1 MKMKKSLS
9 LLLTVF
15 AFLLASCSNWMKDD
29 NLYSDIEKDVKVA
42 NASKITVYVRY
53 AMTRQG
59 KTDPDGSAIFK
70 VGIPHEIS
78 ATTET
83 EFGFVRW
90 AAFTTDFLAT
100 GDNQSK
106 NKDFLFVDE
115 EDYNTRFLPN
125 EIQSPTVVFEDPT
138 SPTTKVTINQKR
150 DDLFLVPI
158 VTQRPAVALT
168 IPARGSGG
176 VVRNMS
182 VRINFTKPMDE
193 ESFKNSEGV
202 FDTITITQGTQTFT
216 SEGDIEID
224 SEDITS
230 RFQNPV
236 FSKNKKMIT
245 LQFKDSEVEE
255 GYASQSSVTIT
266 ISKEVKDL
274 YGFTMVD
281 DEKISFTVGSNK
293 DTLAPRITLLTGGNG
308 KDFAKFRGMYEDK
321 YYMEG
326 TANQKLLTEFIGQK
340 TKMKYGGAKNAPTD
354 DVEAAFFGNF
364 GTAET
369 SNFYANRVGE
379 KIIIRVYAEDIAGSG
394 EGQSSDGIETD
405 VSVVGVRAKL
415 LYNMNGDPSTQALGL
430 TSYSYMPQ
438 VNQTSIEGAYKDLVT
453 ASYNL
458 AGSSVENDEK
468 LESSKGTLIEYDLKG
483 LDDGLIQIDVAAVDL
498 ISNSGFAAGGAY
510 SSEYGNG
517 YASLFVVK
525 DTKAPSLIAQDGV
538 SFKFNQGNG
547 SYSDVD
553 FDKFYNSTEKA
564 KLTVIGNSIPD
575 AGHERLRSRSVQW
588 IVQPAEDQIS
598 TTTGNWVD
606 VSTNFSNFNIGN
618 VDKVQQFKY
627 VLKDDLGNTA
637 AAVLPEQ
644 IKFDCT
650 NPAIGEMTWQ
660 VATGSTA
667 GITKGNILT
676 DQTLVIPITE
686 ATSGIKKLEISV
698 DKEGGVSGYGP
709 LDSSISGFEI
719 YINGVK
725 QTSSLNINSTDKKTI
740 TITSPVILNAQD
752 IKIYNLRI
760 ANDDAN
766 NNYDGRYTVKVKVTD
781 DANNVSTVAS
791 KVLSNDS
798 TKPVIKNV
806 VVPAVNKT
814 RSFTAANGT
823 DYEYWISLT
832 DPNDTATLEVTFQEE
847 NSGAKIFSLNGT
859 NSSLSFAAGVTNVY
873 KVANGIETQIATE
886 SIDAKTITIAA
897 SDVDKLYDSTNDVKV
912 KITGVSLAS
921 SVSDPDKIKLT
932 VSDTAK
938 NVSGAKEQFTL
949 KDTTDV
955 NYSSF
960 NHYTTK
966 PSFSSLE
973 LFDRSPIPVA
983 AQTDYTN
990 ENIVNAYIKS
1000 ADSGS
1005 GVYSLTAENA
1015 VFVKDSTVITFPGTN
1030 GSTTTAAFEIP
1041 GNAAEGST
1049 VVFKSGDLYGLIKGT
1064 KTITVSN
1071 LKISDAT
1078 DGNQTVYI
1086 KVHSIDG
1093 LTSDKKDDSITL
1105 DTNPPHWVNKGLY
1118 TQQYRSAVIY
1128 PHPDSTQNYGIS
1140 LGTKTDPN
1148 DPNSMDELYFY
1159 QSDGIIVAANAV
1171 DDDEHFENVY
1181 WEGGNIS
1188 GNHVT
1193 QGAINGG
1200 LYGTFNAYA
1209 YDKAGNKSKDI
1220 KFNVVKVSSVFTSGN
1235 TRKNIVNLEH
1245 DVQLIAPTGGD
1256 VAKNTFL
1263 NYARTTM
1270 PWSENYDYFGSS
1282 QSNAIYAYNYVLK
1295 QFGEDNDNPV
1305 NYDDRYKLKI
1315 NISGYAGVDTESPP
1329 IEQYAVTHN
1338 YGTFPSEADGCSG
1351 DPYVPR
1357 LPENSQWNNYN
1368 KTDHAVKTN
1377 GDLRSYIDNNGDI
1390 IVILPNHSCPP
1401 VSLYL
1406 MDGCGN
1412 KNFILLNP
1420 NLKATLNTY
1429 LKYPDLTLSEN
1440 LPSAEKNGKRNQ
1452 AVAWYFDNEVGL
1464 GTYSPDSH
1472 TSYTAEDGVISNCE
1486 DITYY
1491 NNTGS
1496 LDITNQS
1503 DVCRYPTATS
1513 LTNNTGVTNITSADA
1528 NHYTMRSRIIV
1539 WTENS
1544 DPQQADF
1551 YEETNSNLTG
1561 QNASAWKYGI
1571 ETDQPA
1577 VSGRGDTS
1585 FDLVYEFPKYYSE
1598 TAYKLYYIVEDT
1610 VGNCIIRPLKRDI
1623 TGSLNSWMYDA
1634 TAPVLNVTTPEKVN
1648 NILTSSNTRINYY
1661 SINSFVNYQITDS
1674 QSGIRNLGGNSV
1686 DIAYDSPYRYS
1697 YTPESGLSLS
1707 GINPENG
1714 KISISGVKDWAGNE
1728 AASVGLKYNNS
1739 TTWVKQTAPVLIAGS
1754 TSDVKTEDHSEWG
1767 TWGLLTEMDSNNSN
1781 HYKVTA
1787 TAYRQKLSIQLKA
1800 KWLENGSE
1808 TSYTTSSSTNKL
1820 LGWVI
1825 SDNALSDNHEN
1836 PAYKFKDFYT
1846 PSDVTKIGEGN
1857 GETYNKY
1864 TFVKTSNTP
1873 WKDYFGTYYFY
1884 PVSRSGLICKTPIIV
1899 EFLEN
1904 KAPALNGDI
1913 THVNIGA
1920 YTGSPKTNYIRSGAQ
1935 LKFTTNNVVLS
1946 KCEIVLD
1953 SENGNT
1959 KTTFEGTK
1967 LIREANTFN
1976 YTLNLSELGTN
1987 ISNKAL
1993 YLKLYS
1999 PTEYSATTYSLTRPS
2014 GNNNWTYDATA
2025 PDFAYADTKVAKG
2038 NEDGNLYYDSTAQT
2052 YFYSTDTVKVQF
2064 NYSSDDI
2071 AAFEMKLQKEG
2082 DTTTADYESMS
2093 LSTNKRCT
2101 LSNLEEGKLY
2111 TCTFRAVDRAGN
2123 EKVLS
2128 SIKIFK
2134 DKTGPAATIT
2144 GAMKKTGGTSA
2155 TEGTDYQLDNGVYY
2169 YNNNV
2174 IGSFQFALTS
2184 LSDGSGSGL
2193 KRVYYK
2199 VDDGDEV
2206 NLTNSESYT
2215 KSITLAA
2222 DATSTCSVYL
2232 EDNLGNLRTI
2242 KTYNFNG
2249 KNPGGTITP
2258 VGVSGSVVVNES
2270 TVYYN
2275 STTVSSLTFNT
2286 SELKDARGNKVSLYL
2301 GSATEPFVEN
2311 ADLSGSF
2318 TLSSLSAGTCKI
2330 TAKDSIGNKREFNFT
2345 LNCTQLSGSISPAS
2359 VTGSVSVS
2367 GSTIYYNS
2375 SLTSLTFNTTSL
2387 QDASGGKVSLYL
2399 NDATTPFATPDAT
2412 GTFTITPT
2420 AGSCKITAK
2429 DFVGY
2434 TKEFTF
2440 TLVCSAPSGEVGD
2453 YTLKKGDNNV
2463 TLATATTLGDY
2474 IVDSEGTIIYN
2485 PNSVNK
2491 FVLPVSNVSDNGAG
2505 SSIIVSDGTTPATYT
2520 KTTTSITITLGTDW
2534 TSGKTYT
2541 ISVKDNVGNETI
2553 IGTYNFKADV
2563 TGPALPSSKFT
2574 FQDGANKTDG
2584 YTARKPDGNGGY
2596 TTVTSIPVAKDN
2608 QIGENYY
2615 SLYYSSGL
2623 QIMFPVSDFT
2633 DTTGCTPIKYQ
2644 FATSVQTSDTNKG
2657 YTATA
2662 SNDAWL
2668 NMSKE
2673 GANYVF
2679 AVPDIETVHTHL
2691 ALFLKDVL
2699 GNTSVYYIGGIDDRY
2714 KQWWLLPADITA
2726 SDIIISSVTLLND
2739 SSKTGWQGVTNDYL
2753 VSVKLPKRGIVHSV
2767 SLLPAATGNNTGVV
2781 FATGGND
2788 SIKYP
2793 IEIKG
2798 YTFKSELN
2806 HNDKAWKGSDMGTDG
2821 WIILTDDTD
2830 VAMTLKIYVWNNIAQ
2845 ADVKLVINGNSIDI
2859 FPASNGGGNHNRI
2872 STTPFSG
2879 KIDTS
2884 KLAGGA
2890 DLAATQI
2897 TTVQGYGITM
2907 NKSFDVESAIDL
2919 NSGSTTR
2926 AAKKAAK
2933 KAAKAAKSA
2942 AKATKKTG
2950 EKTTT
2955 ETPVVQEIAE
2965 QVAEIAELTEIAD
2978 LAEMTEIAD
2987 VEKLTASDEVAMIL
3001 PKTANVESVQVHV
3014 VEGPVTV
3021 QAEETVPAPA
3031 AHPKAVLIVV
3041 LLAILSSLAGVWYYK
3056 KERIK

>member
-9 LLLTVF
+9 VILSVI
-15 AFLLASCSNWMKDD
+15 AILLASCSNWMKDD
-29 NLYSDIEKDVKVA
+29 NLYSDIENDVKVA
-42 NASKITVYVRY
+42 NASKINVYVRY
-53 AMTRQG
+53 AMTKQG
-59 KTDPDGSAIFK
+59 KTDPDGAAIFK
-70 VGIPHEIS
+70 VEIPHEIS

-83 EFGFVRW
+83 EYGFVRW

-115 EDYNTRFLPN
+115 EDYNTRFLPS
-125 EIQSPTVVFEDPT
+125 EIQAPTVVFEDPY

-150 DDLFLVPI
+150 DDLFIVPI

-193 ESFKNSEGV
+193 ESFKNAEGV

-245 LQFKDSEVEE
+245 LQFKDTEVEE

-308 KDFAKFRGMYEDK
+308 KDFAKFRGVYQDK

-326 TANQKLLTEFIGQK
+326 TPSQKELTEYIGQK
-340 TKMKYGGAKNAPTD
+340 TKMKLGGAEKAPKN

-364 GTAET
+364 GTDEI
-369 SNFYANRVGE
+369 SNFYANRVGK

-405 VSVVGVRAKL
+405 VSVVGIRAKL
-415 LYNMNGDPSTQALGL
+415 LYDMDGNPSTQSVGL

-453 ASYNL
+453 ASYNI
-458 AGSSVENDEK
+458 AGTSVADDEK
-468 LESSKGTLIEYDLKG
+468 LESSKGTLLEYDLSG

-525 DTKAPSLIAQDGV
+525 DTTEPSLIEEGGV
-538 SFKFNQGNG
+538 SFKLNQGNG
-547 SYSDVD
+547 TYSDVD
-553 FDKFYNSTEKA
+553 FDKYYNATEKA

-575 AGHERLRSRSVQW
+575 AGHERLRSRTVQW

-650 NPAIGEMTWQ
+650 DPAIGEMRWQ
-660 VATGSTA
+660 VSTGSTA
-667 GITKGNILT
+667 GITKGNILS

-686 ATSGIKKLEISV
+686 ATSGIKKLVISV
-698 DKEGGVSGYGP
+698 DKENGLSGYGP
-709 LDSSISGFEI
+709 LDTSIDGFEI
-719 YINGVK
+719 YVDGVK
-725 QTSSLNINSTDKKTI
+725 KTSSLSINSTDRKTI
-740 TITSPVILNAQD
+740 TITSPIVLNAKE
-752 IKIYNLRI
+752 IKIYKLRI

-766 NNYDGRYTVKVKVTD
+766 NNYDGRYTVKVQATD
-781 DANNVSTVAS
+781 DANNKSTIAS

-798 TKPVIKNV
+798 TEPVIQSI
-806 VVPAVNKT
+806 VVPKVNKT
-814 RSFTAANGT
+814 QSFTSSSP
-823 DYEYWISLT
+823 EYWLSLDNT
-832 DPNDTATLEVTFQEE
+832 NNTTTLEVTFREE
-847 NSGAKIFSLNGT
+847 NSGAKVFSLDSL
-859 NSSLSFAAGVTNVY
+859 NSSLSFASGVTEVY
-873 KVANGIETQIATE
+873 KVANGIETKIATD
-886 SIDAKTITIAA
+886 SITASTITIAA
-897 SDVDKLYDSTNDVKV
+897 SDVDKLYNSTQDVKV
-912 KITGVSLAS
+912 KIKNVNLAAD
-921 SVSDPDKIKLT
+921 VNTPNKIKLT

-938 NVSGAKEQFTL
+938 NDSTAKDEFAL
-949 KDTTDV
+949 KDSPTD
-955 NYSSF
+955 NFASF
-960 NHYTTK
+960 DYYTTK
-966 PSFSSLE
+966 PSLTSLT
-973 LFDRSPIPVA
+973 LSDRSPTPA
-983 AQTDYTN
+983 PAQAGYTN
-990 ENIVNAYIKS
+990 DNIVNASIAS
-1000 ADSGS
+1000 AQSGS
-1005 GVYSLTAENA
+1005 GIYSLTAENA

-1030 GSTTTAAFEIP
+1030 GSTTEATYEIV
-1041 GNAAEGST
+1041 GNAAEGPT
-1049 VVFKSGDLYGLIKGT
+1049 VIFKNGDLYGLIKGT

-1078 DGNQTVYI
+1078 DGNKTVSI

-1093 LTSDKKDDSITL
+1093 LTSDKKDDTIIL
-1105 DTNPPHWVNKGLY
+1105 DTNPPHWVDKGIY
-1118 TQQYRSAVIY
+1118 TQQYTNGNNEITIVY
-1128 PHPDSTQNYGIS
+1128 PHHDSSQNYGIS
-1140 LGTKTDPN
+1140 FGTKTDPN

-1159 QSDGIIVAANAV
+1159 QSTGIKVAANAV

-1188 GNHVT
+1188 GGHT
-1193 QGAINGG
+1193 TRDSIGG
-1200 LYGTFNAYA
+1200 TLYGTFNAYA

-1220 KFNVVKVSSVFTSGN
+1220 KFYIVKVNSVFTTGDS
-1235 TRKNIVNLEH
+1235 RKDIVNLEH
-1245 DVQLIAPTGGD
+1245 ATQLIAPTGGD

-1263 NYARTTM
+1263 NYARATM
-1270 PWSENYDYFGSS
+1270 PWNENYDYFGSS
-1282 QSNAIYAYNYVLK
+1282 QENAIYAYNYVLK
-1295 QFGEDNDNPV
+1295 QFGEDVDNPV

-1315 NISGYAGVDTESPP
+1315 NISGYAGIDTQSAP

-1338 YGTFPSEADGCSG
+1338 YGTFPSTAENCGS
-1351 DPYVPR
+1351 DPYIPR
-1357 LPENSQWNNYN
+1357 EPENGQWNNYD

-1390 IVILPNHSCPP
+1390 IVILPNHNCPP

-1412 KNFILLNP
+1412 KNYILLNP

-1429 LKYPDLTLSEN
+1429 LKYPDLTLSSGLSN
-1440 LPSAEKNGKRNQ
+1440 SNKNGKRNQ

-1464 GTYSPDSH
+1464 EDFNPNVSEN
-1472 TSYTAEDGVISNCE
+1472 TSYTSGANVISRCD

-1491 NNTGS
+1491 NNTVS
-1496 LDITNQS
+1496 LHINKLSDI
-1503 DVCRYPTATS
+1503 CRFPTATS
-1513 LTNNTGVTNITSADA
+1513 LSDYNGVTNITSADA

-1539 WTENS
+1539 WTGNS
-1544 DPQQADF
+1544 APQQSDF
-1551 YEETNSNLTG
+1551 YEETNSNLNI
-1561 QNASAWKYGI
+1561 QNASAWNYGI
-1571 ETDQPA
+1571 ETDRES
-1577 VSGRGDTS
+1577 VSGRGNTS
-1585 FDLVYEFPKYYSE
+1585 FDLGNEFPKYYSE
-1598 TAYKLYYIVEDT
+1598 SSYKLYYIVEDT
-1610 VGNCIIRPLKRDI
+1610 VGNCTIKLLKRGI
-1623 TGSLNSWMYDA
+1623 TGSISDWMYDA
-1634 TAPVLNVTTPEKVN
+1634 IPPVLDVTTPINVN
-1648 NILTSSNTRINYY
+1648 NIATGSNTSTNYY
-1661 SINSFVNYQITDS
+1661 SVNSSVNYKITDS
-1674 QSGIRNLGGNSV
+1674 QSGIKNLGGGTSDLPYNS
-1686 DIAYDSPYRYS
+1686 SYRYL
-1697 YTPESGLSLS
+1697 YEPQDGFSLS
-1707 GINPENG
+1707 GITPSNG
-1714 KISISGVKDWAGNE
+1714 TISISGVVDWAGN
-1728 AASVGLKYNNS
+1728 AAATVGLNYNNS
-1739 TTWVKQTAPVLIAGS
+1739 TTWVKQTAPVLIGGS
-1754 TSDVKTEDHSEWG
+1754 TADVKTEDHSDWG
-1767 TWGLLTEMDSNNSN
+1767 TWGLLTEMDPNNSN
-1781 HYKVTA
+1781 YYKVTA
-1787 TAYRQKLSIQLKA
+1787 TAYRQKLSIQLRA
-1800 KWLENGSE
+1800 KWLENGE
-1808 TSYTTSSSTNKL
+1808 TTDYTTSSSTHKL

-1825 SDNALSDNHEN
+1825 SDKALSDTNQDPN
-1836 PAYKFKDFYT
+1836 YKFKDFYT
-1846 PSDVTKIGEGN
+1846 SSDVTKIGEGS

-1873 WKDYFGTYYFY
+1873 WKDSVGTKYFY

-1904 KAPALNGDI
+1904 KAPAIEGDI
-1913 THVNIGA
+1913 THVSIGA
-1920 YTGSPKTNYIRSGAQ
+1920 YTAGSPITNYIRSGAQ

-1946 KCEIVLD
+1946 KCEIVFD
-1953 SENGNT
+1953 SADGNT
-1959 KTTFEGTK
+1959 KTTYENSY
-1967 LIREANTFN
+1967 LIREESTFN
-1976 YTLNLSELGTN
+1976 YTLNLSRLGTN
-1987 ISNKAL
+1987 ITNRQL

-1999 PTEYSATTYSLTRPS
+1999 PTEYSATTYSLAKPS

-2038 NEDGNLYYDSTAQT
+2038 SGDGNLYYNSTSQT
-2052 YFYSTDTVKVQF
+2052 YFYSTDSVKVQF

-2071 AAFEMKLQKEG
+2071 AAFKMKLQKEG
-2082 DTTTADYESMS
+2082 DTTTASYETMT
-2093 LSTNKRCT
+2093 LSQNKRCT
-2101 LSNLEEGKLY
+2101 LGDLEEGKLY
-2111 TCTFRAVDRAGN
+2111 TCTFKAIDKAGN
-2123 EKVLS
+2123 EKELS

-2134 DKTGPAATIT
+2134 DKTGPSATIT
-2144 GAMKKTGGTSA
+2144 GTMKKTGGASA
-2155 TEGTDYQLDNGVYY
+2155 TENTDYLLDSGVYY

-2174 IGSFQFALTS
+2174 IGSFQFALSNIADTN
-2184 LSDGSGSGL
+2184 GSGL
-2193 KRVYYK
+2193 KRVYYTIN
-2199 VDDGDEV
+2199 DGEET
-2206 NLTNSESYT
+2206 NLTSSESYT
-2215 KSITLAA
+2215 KSITLSA
-2222 DATSTCSVYL
+2222 DLEATYKIYL
-2232 EDNLGNLRTI
+2232 QDNLDNITTL
-2242 KTYNFNG
+2242 KTYSFNG

-2258 VGVSGSVVVNES
+2258 VGVSGSVVVDGN
-2270 TVYYN
+2270 TIYYN
-2275 STTVSSLTFNT
+2275 SSTVSSLTFNT
-2286 SELKDARGNKVSLYL
+2286 TDLKDTRGNKVSLYL
-2301 GSATEPFVEN
+2301 GSATDPFVEN

-2318 TLSSLSAGTCKI
+2318 TLSSLTAGACKI
-2330 TAKDSIGNKREFNFT
+2330 IAKDSIGNKKEYNFV
-2345 LNCTQLSGSISPAS
+2345 LNCSQLSGSITPAT

-2367 GSTIYYNS
+2367 GTTVYYNS
-2375 SLTSLTFNTTSL
+2375 SLTSLTFNTSSL

-2399 NDATTPFATPDAT
+2399 NDAATPFATPDAT
-2412 GTFTITPT
+2412 GTFTITPI
-2420 AGSCKITAK
+2420 AGNCKITAK

-2434 TKEFTF
+2434 TNEFTF
-2440 TLVCSAPSGEVGD
+2440 TLVCSAPSGQVGD
-2453 YTLKKGDNNV
+2453 YTLKNGETAA

-2474 IVDSEGTIIYN
+2474 IVDSQGTIIYN
-2485 PNSVNK
+2485 PSSVNK
-2491 FVLPVSNVSDNGAG
+2491 FIVPVSNITDNGVG
-2505 SSIIVSDGTTPATYT
+2505 SSIIVSDGTTPTTYA
-2520 KTTTSITITLGTDW
+2520 KSTTSITITLGTDW
-2534 TSGKTYT
+2534 TTGKTYT
-2541 ISVKDNVGNETI
+2541 ISVKDNVGNETTI
-2553 IGTYNFKADV
+2553 ATYNFMADT
-2563 TGPALPSSKFT
+2563 TGPALPSGKFT

-2596 TTVTSIPVAKDN
+2596 TAVTSIPVAKDN

-2615 SLYYSSGL
+2615 SLYYTSGL
-2623 QIMFPVSDFT
+2623 QIMFPISDFT

-2644 FATSVQTSDTNKG
+2644 FATSVQTNDTNKG

-2662 SNDAWL
+2662 SNNAWL
-2668 NMSKE
+2668 DMSTD

-2726 SDIIISSVTLLND
+2726 SNIEISSVTLLND

-2793 IEIKG
+2793 IEIMN
-2798 YTFKSELN
+2798 YTFKSEIN
-2806 HNDKAWKGSDMGTDG
+2806 HNNAAWKGSDMGTDG
-2821 WIILTDDTD
+2821 WIILTDATE
-2830 VAMTLKIYVWNNIAQ
+2830 VGMTLKIYVWNNIAQ
-2845 ADVKLVINGNSIDI
+2845 ADVKLVINGISIDI
-2859 FPASNGGGNHNRI
+2859 FPVSNGGGNGGNGNRF
-2872 STTPFSG
+2872 STTFTPGSF
-2879 KIDTS
+2879 DTS
-2884 KLAGGA
+2884 AIAGSR

-2897 TTVQGYGITM
+2897 TTMGRGIIM
-2907 NKSFDVESAIDL
+2907 NKDL
-2919 NSGSTTR
+2919 DAAYATADTSTGATST
-2926 AAKKAAK
+2926 AKAVKSAKKAAK
-2933 KAAKAAKSA
+2933 KAAKQAKAAK
-2942 AKATKKTG
+2942 KATQTV
-2950 EKTTT
+2950 EQAAAVVSAPLEVTELPAETLAAPAPEDAVAMLLPQTANTNQVEPQASVPATLVDTAATTT
-2955 ETPVVQEIAE
+2955 ADEAPQDNLVLKLIIALAALVIC
-2965 QVAEIAELTEIAD
+2965 VASGLTWF
-2978 LAEMTEIAD
+2978 L
-2987 VEKLTASDEVAMIL
+2987 
-3001 PKTANVESVQVHV
+3001 
-3014 VEGPVTV
+3014 
-3021 QAEETVPAPA
+3021 
-3031 AHPKAVLIVV
+3031 
-3041 LLAILSSLAGVWYYK
+3041 K
-3056 KERIK
+3056 KK